1 MQERGTRI
9 AAVKLSF
16 DDEMI
21 VSYMEKQFSKTTN
34 HIVDLRNYCKL
45 RFAAVHISRVD

>member
-9 AAVKLSF
+9 VAVTCNR
-16 DDEMI
+16 DDEII

-34 HIVDLRNYCKL
+34 RIADLRNYYKL